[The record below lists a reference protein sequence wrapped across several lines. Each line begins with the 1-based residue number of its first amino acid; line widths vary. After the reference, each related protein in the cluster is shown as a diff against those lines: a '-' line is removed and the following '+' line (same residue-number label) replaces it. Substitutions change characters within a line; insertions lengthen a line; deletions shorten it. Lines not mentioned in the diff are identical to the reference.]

1 MSFQIALSGLNAA
14 STDLQVTSNNIA
26 NANTT
31 AFKSSRAEF
40 ADVFS
45 GEAIGIGNGVRL
57 AEVRQEFT
65 QGNVDITE
73 RQLDLAVSGKG
84 FFVVNDG
91 GSLLYSRVGAFG
103 LNAEGFVEN
112 SESERLQ
119 IYPPRGDGTFNT
131 GALTDLQFTTDTS
144 PPQATTA
151 VDMNINLPAGAL
163 LPAVTPFDPTEP
175 QSYNH
180 STSTLT
186 YDSLGVAHN
195 TTFYFIKTAAGWD
208 AAATI
213 DGTQVGTPPLFTE
226 PFTFNSSGTLATPAG
241 GTLTFAGFNPGNG
254 ALAMNIDLNLSPTT
268 QYGSEFVVNQVNPDG
283 QAAGRLRS
291 IEVDPSGVVFARF
304 SNGVS
309 TALGQVALANF
320 SNPEG
325 LLKVSDTSFQETF
338 ASGIP
343 QRGQAT
349 TSDFGVIQSGA
360 LESSN
365 VDLTEQLVKMITSQR
380 LFQANAQVI
389 STLDTVTQTII
400 NIR

>member
-45 GEAIGIGNGVRL
+45 GDAIGIGNGVRL
-57 AEVRQEFT
+57 AAVRQEFT

-84 FFVVNDG
+84 FFVVNDN

-103 LNAEGFVEN
+103 LNAAGFVEN

-119 IYPPRGDGTFNT
+119 VYPPRGDGTFNT
-131 GALTDLQFTTDTS
+131 GALIDLQFTTETA
-144 PPQATTA
+144 PPRPTTA
-151 VDMNINLPAGAL
+151 VDMNINLPAGAT
-163 LPAVTPFDPTEP
+163 PPTVTPFNPADPQT
-175 QSYNH
+175 YNH
-180 STSTLT
+180 STSTIVF
-186 YDSLGVAHN
+186 DSLGVAHN
-195 TTFYFIKTAAGWD
+195 TTFYFIPTATGWN
-208 AAATI
+208 AATTI
-213 DGTQVGTPPLFTE
+213 DGTSVGTPQA
-226 PFTFNSSGTLATPAG
+226 FTFDSSGSIATPTNGILA
-241 GTLTFAGFNPGNG
+241 FNGFDPGNG
-254 ALAMNIDLNLSPTT
+254 ATDIDLDLNLSATT
-268 QYGSEFVVNQVNPDG
+268 QYGSDFVVNTINPDG
-283 QAAGRLRS
+283 QSSGRLRS
-291 IEVDPSGVVFARF
+291 IEIDATGVVFARF
-304 SNGVS
+304 SNGQS
-309 TALGQVALANF
+309 DALGKIALANF

-338 ASGIP
+338 SSGVP
-343 QRGQAT
+343 QRGEAT
-349 TSDFGVIQSGA
+349 QSDFGVIQSGA

-365 VDLTEQLVKMITSQR
+365 VDLTEQLVRMITSQR

-389 STLDTVTQTII
+389 STMDSVTQTII

>member
-26 NANTT
+26 NANTV

-40 ADVFS
+40 ADVYS
-45 GEAIGIGNGVRL
+45 GEAIGMGNGVRL
-57 AEVRQEFT
+57 AEVRQAFT

-84 FFVVNDG
+84 FFIVNDN

-103 LNAEGFVEN
+103 LDADGFVEN

-119 IYPPRGDGTFNT
+119 VYPPRGDGTFNT
-131 GALTDLQFTTDTS
+131 GALVDLQFTTDTS
-144 PPQATTA
+144 PPQASTSVA
-151 VDMNINLPAGAL
+151 MNINLPAGAP
-163 LPAVTPFDPTEP
+163 LPAVPTFDPLEP

-180 STSTLT
+180 STSTIA

-195 TTFYFIKTAAGWD
+195 VTYYFARAGASGWQ
-208 AAATI
+208 ASTTI
-213 DGTQVGTPPLFTE
+213 DGNVVGTPQDFDFSAT
-226 PFTFNSSGTLATPAG
+226 GALANPADG
-241 GTLTFAGFNPGNG
+241 ILNFPAYTPGNG
-254 ALAMNIDLNLSPTT
+254 ATGMTVTLDMERST
-268 QYGSEFVVNQVNPDG
+268 QYGSEFVVNTINPDG

-291 IEVDPSGVVFARF
+291 IQIDPSGVVFARF

-309 TALGQVALANF
+309 SALGKVALANF

-325 LLKVSDTSFQETF
+325 LIKVSDTSFQETYS
-338 ASGIP
+338 SGVS
-343 QRGQAT
+343 QRGEASQ
-349 TSDFGVIQSGA
+349 SDFGVIQSGA
-360 LESSN
+360 LEASN
-365 VDLTEQLVKMITSQR
+365 VDLTAELVRMITSQR

-389 STLDTVTQTII
+389 STMDSVTQTII

>member
-26 NANTT
+26 NANTI

-40 ADVFS
+40 ADVYS

-84 FFVVNDG
+84 FFIVNDS

-103 LNAEGFVEN
+103 LNQDGFVEN
-112 SESERLQ
+112 SEQERLQ
-119 IYPPRGDGTFNT
+119 VYPSRGDGTFNT
-131 GALTDLQFTTDTS
+131 GALVDLQFTTDTA
-144 PPQATTA
+144 PPQATTTI
-151 VDMNINLPAGAL
+151 DMNINLPAGAP
-163 LPAVTPFDPTEP
+163 LPVTSPFDPAEP

-180 STSTLT
+180 STSTIS

-195 TTFYFIKTAAGWD
+195 TTFYFYPNAAGDWE
-208 AAATI
+208 AAATV
-213 DGTQVGTPPLFTE
+213 DGTSVGVAQ
-226 PFTFNSSGTLATPAG
+226 PFAFNSTGTLVSPANG
-241 GTLTFAGFNPGNG
+241 ILNFSGFDPGNG
-254 ALAMNIDLNLSPTT
+254 AATLSIDLDLSPTT
-268 QYGSEFVVNQVNPDG
+268 QYGSDFVVNTINPDG

-291 IEVDPSGVVFARF
+291 IEIDPTGVVFARF

-309 TALGQVALANF
+309 SALGKVALANF

-338 ASGIP
+338 RSGVP
-343 QRGQAT
+343 QRGEAT
-349 TSDFGVIQSGA
+349 QSDFGVIQSGA
-360 LESSN
+360 LEASN
-365 VDLTEQLVKMITSQR
+365 VDLTAQLVKMITSQR

>member
-26 NANTT
+26 NANT
-31 AFKSSRAEF
+31 AGFKSSRAEF

-73 RQLDLAVSGKG
+73 RQLDLAISGKG
-84 FFVVNDG
+84 FFVVSDN
-91 GSLLYSRVGAFG
+91 GSLVYSRVGAFG
-103 LNAEGFVEN
+103 LDSSGYVEN
-112 SESERLQ
+112 SERERLQ
-119 IYPPRGDGTFNT
+119 VYPPRGDGTFNT
-131 GALTDLQFTTDTS
+131 GALTDLRFTTDTS
-144 PPQATTA
+144 PPQPTNA
-151 VDMNINLPAGAL
+151 VDMNINLPAGAAA
-163 LPAVTPFDPTEP
+163 PSVSPFDLTDP

-180 STSTLT
+180 STSSVT
-186 YDSLGVAHN
+186 YDSLGVAHD
-195 TTFYFIKTAAGWD
+195 TTFYFIATAGGWN
-208 AAATI
+208 AAMSI
-213 DGTQVGTPPLFTE
+213 DGTQVGTPQ
-226 PFTFNSSGTLATPAG
+226 PFAFNSSGTLTTPANG
-241 GTLTFAGFNPGNG
+241 QLAFTGFNPGNG
-254 ALAMNIDLNLSPTT
+254 AAAMNITLDMSRST
-268 QYGSEFVVNQVNPDG
+268 QYGSTFVVNQIAPDG

-291 IEVDPSGVVFARF
+291 FEVDPSGVVFARF
-304 SNGVS
+304 SNGES
-309 TALGQVALANF
+309 TALGQIALANF

-338 ASGIP
+338 RSGVP

-349 TSDFGVIQSGA
+349 QSDFGVIQSGA

-365 VDLTEQLVKMITSQR
+365 VDLTEQLVRMITSQR